1 MSYTVGDGRG
11 SARGT
16 LTVYV
21 QDDAPLKAP
30 IAQITSWD
38 YDAALRTVRR
48 PSIVLENDEDPDGSI
63 DEVTDHRR
71 CRRDR
76 SARTC

>member
-1 MSYTVGDGRG
+1 MG

-30 IAQITSWD
+30 IARDDFVD
-38 YDAALRTVRR
+38 YDELPTDGSAV
-48 PSIVLENDEDPDGSI
+48 SVNVLENDEDPDGSI
-63 DEVTDHRR
+63 DELT
-71 CRRDR
+71 
-76 SARTC
+76 